1 MNRAIAALGGT
12 LVGVLMIVTFKVS
25 PEPGATVGGPRS
37 TASPAARATAA
48 PVPVVRGEGEG
59 DGERGQ
65 ATAVPAVPAAPR
77 SLPSGA
83 SSFTGPVVRTQFGDI
98 QVKVAVVGG
107 KIVDVQALQLPY
119 DRARSQYI
127 SQQVGPW
134 LRSEA
139 ITAQSAQIDVIS
151 GATYTSLAYAR
162 SLDGALKQAHV
173 G

>member
-1 MNRAIAALGGT
+1 MNRAIASLGGT

-25 PEPGATVGGPRS
+25 PEPGAAAGGPRS
-37 TASPAARATAA
+37 PSSPVARATATPA
-48 PVPVVRGEGEG
+48 SVVRGEG
-59 DGERGQ
+59 DGEGHGGQ
-65 ATAVPAVPAAPR
+65 PAPTAAPTAPR

-98 QVKVAVVGG
+98 QVKVAIDGG

-119 DRARSQYI
+119 DRARSQFI

-162 SLDGALKQAHV
+162 SLDGALKQAHI

>member
-59 DGERGQ
+59 ERGQ
-65 ATAVPAVPAAPR
+65 PATATAPR